1 VHVNYSIWGA
11 SNNDP
16 AQGFHTLRPKSGP
29 VQLPYNSAHGLP
41 TWPMVYLFE
50 SDRLHTQTHQTDRY
64 TWPLKRS
71 VSANI
76 TNEELRIFISVRTYH
91 SRTVKRRG
99 SGNSPVRHTDLAS
112 TIDHIPSLWCP
123 RQHGDRP
130 PVSEWWPC
138 RSLKGGQ
145 APGSRD
151 EPFRWKA
158 FRVNTIRSDTG
169 RDCEAFT

>member
-1 VHVNYSIWGA
+1 MTYGLFVRKWS
-11 SNNDP
+11 SP
-16 AQGFHTLRPKSGP
+16 HT
-29 VQLPYNSAHGLP
+29 N
-41 TWPMVYLFE
+41 
-50 SDRLHTQTHQTDRY
+50 TQTHQTDRY

-76 TNEELRIFISVRTYH
+76 TNEELRIFIFVQTYR

-138 RSLKGGQ
+138 RSLKGG
-145 APGSRD
+145 ARHRALEMS
-151 EPFRWKA
+151 
-158 FRVNTIRSDTG
+158 RSDEKRFGSIRYEVTQAETVKLLHKTFVIAVQ
-169 RDCEAFT
+169 RRWQIKAINFFKHKKTSASK